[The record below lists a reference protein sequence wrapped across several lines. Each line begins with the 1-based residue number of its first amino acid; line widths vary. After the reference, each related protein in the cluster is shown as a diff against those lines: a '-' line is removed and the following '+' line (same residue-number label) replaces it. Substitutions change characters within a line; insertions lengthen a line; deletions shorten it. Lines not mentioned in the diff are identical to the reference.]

1 MSQTSFTVPTAYQN
15 VTGSITTPENSVA
28 QDNAYA
34 VYNDSNS
41 YLQVD
46 TFGFSIPSNA
56 IITGIEVEV
65 QAKATTPSGF
75 PQVDISLSS
84 DDGDSTTA
92 EVSTDTL
99 TASEQTFYVGGMGSL
114 WGRSW
119 TPDDF
124 DDGNFAVEIGC
135 FLASAVSVDV
145 DGIRVRVYYS
155 LPTSFIR
162 TWDLG
167 EWFYGG
173 GSTRHPTTAST
184 TAVDTQSRLIAFN
197 KADFDSDSAEVY
209 FEVLGRNSSAV
220 SVSFELY
227 DVTNAAIRSTITTS
241 SASITRIRSFDLWSS
256 LASGNNEY
264 TVRWYVTSGTGYIY
278 AARLVIKQD
287 DSSTFTKTAGNIF
300 MTDYNTIFASDYQG
314 EGNQNFEPKFTYD
327 STKWAD
333 TNFYLEATMVSS
345 DASGTAYCDLY
356 DETSSSQVS
365 GSERTVTGTTVTRSR
380 SSALTLTDGHVYRVR
395 VKSPSY
401 TSYIHHAFL
410 VALTS
415 AGASV
420 TKFSDY
426 TETWG
431 EDDSTFSGS
440 GTEHTNNTYY
450 IPDAY
455 NGGTFAWFLHM
466 TGKNPAA
473 ADTGTFSL
481 RNDTAGS
488 QIADTSWTANAYSV
502 QIDTSI
508 TMPTT
513 SSTLDSWTSAT
524 GSGQVNVLGGWYGY
538 YALLGVA
545 FETYTADGIIKA
557 TTSASATADGI
568 IKATTATSYTVDGI
582 VIEPIG
588 YIKTDYWSVVQ
599 LGVTTYEETITAD
612 AIIRDLAA
620 VLTDNFDDNSVDST
634 KWNDWSG
641 VQGDEIR
648 NQFEITSTTA
658 AGYYGVSSQNVYTLY
673 GSSVSIRV
681 KDAGNQSIS
690 SFEVWA
696 LQVYVD
702 SDNGLK
708 WFIGGGNIRAYKEVA
723 TTQTQLATATYS
735 ASTHKYLR
743 IRESGGTVYW
753 DYSSN
758 GSSWSNFASE
768 TVGNLFA
775 LNNLTLEF
783 NIGTWQIEGSTTTA
797 VFDEFNLITFIA
809 SQIADGIVKATYTNT
824 YTTDGIIRETLIHSH
839 TADGVVLSAGV
850 WTITAD
856 GIIKA
861 TYASA
866 HTADGVI
873 RETFIE
879 TITADAII
887 FEVKVSTHTADGI
900 VKEIN
905 TETHTA
911 DGIIRQT
918 SVATHTADG
927 VIRETLIQSY
937 TVDAVILVAGIATI
951 TADGIIR
958 ETKVSSI
965 TVDAKVAEWF
975 HPSRLV
981 INTGSISGELTDVYY
996 DDDVNLTLNETTGV
1010 PGFSYDFIFDNVPNI
1025 DLSFHL
1031 HGYYSGNLGH
1041 LVRLQQYN
1049 YTTTTWQF
1057 VTTNSTDFPD
1067 ETSEQVY
1074 TFPLKNPANFIQG
1087 TQTQVRIL
1095 HNAAGDT
1102 GHHVYVDFM
1111 RVEYLYTKTR
1121 TADGIILETLVEA
1134 ITADAIIFE
1143 TLAETITAD
1152 AIIFATSTQLHTAD
1166 GIIFE
1171 TSAWAV
1177 TADGIVR
1184 ESFAATYTADAII
1197 RETFVET
1204 ITSDAVIKEVFVE
1217 TITADGIVFATYLHT
1232 YTADALLQGPGEYII
1247 LADGIIRETF
1257 VETITVDTLIV
1268 DVFVSTHTADGFIRD
1283 TFVETHTA
1291 DAIIRETFVVTPTA
1305 DGIVFET
1312 KTTTVMVDAIIRET
1326 FVATI
1331 TGNGIVR
1338 ETTVVT
1344 ITSGGIVRETLIQ
1357 VHTADGIVQQNFIQ
1371 TITADGVVRETF
1383 AETYILDGIIRETF
1397 VVTITL
1403 DGVVKETLIQSYT
1416 VDGMIQGAT
1425 FVTNTA
1431 DGFIQETFVETIT
1444 ADGEIA
1450 DVSLFS
1456 HTADGRLIDTR
1467 NYTKEAAT
1475 SLPTDTADLSVGYTT
1490 QEYSDVVVSDDIR
1503 VSNLGTGRYLIHQYK
1518 NRGVASTN
1526 NIQVEWE
1533 GRSDFAPSLGPVYL
1547 QIYNYDLSTWETLD
1561 NDSTTGANVDFSL
1574 NALITSSQSDYYDP
1588 DLWVVCRVYQY
1599 SG

>member
-241 SASITRIRSFDLWSS
+241 SGSVTRIRSFDLWSS

-431 EDDSTFSGS
+431 EDDSTFGGS

-455 NGGTFAWFLHM
+455 NGGTFAWFLNM
-466 TGKNPAA
+466 TGKNPAGS
-473 ADTGTFSL
+473 DTGTFSL
-481 RNDTAGS
+481 RNDTAGG

-524 GSGQVNVLGGWYGY
+524 GSGQVNLLGGWYGY

-545 FETYTADGIIKA
+545 FETYTADGIVKA
-557 TTSASATADGI
+557 TASASFTADGI
-568 IKATTATSYTVDGI
+568 IKVTTATSFTADGI

-588 YIKTDYWSVVQ
+588 YIKTDYWSVTQ
-599 LGVTTYEETITAD
+599 IGVTVYEE
-612 AIIRDLAA
+612 
-620 VLTDNFDDNSVDST
+620 
-634 KWNDWSG
+634 
-641 VQGDEIR
+641 
-648 NQFEITSTTA
+648 
-658 AGYYGVSSQNVYTLY
+658 
-673 GSSVSIRV
+673 
-681 KDAGNQSIS
+681 
-690 SFEVWA
+690 
-696 LQVYVD
+696 
-702 SDNGLK
+702 
-708 WFIGGGNIRAYKEVA
+708 
-723 TTQTQLATATYS
+723 
-735 ASTHKYLR
+735 
-743 IRESGGTVYW
+743 
-753 DYSSN
+753 
-758 GSSWSNFASE
+758 
-768 TVGNLFA
+768 
-775 LNNLTLEF
+775 
-783 NIGTWQIEGSTTTA
+783 
-797 VFDEFNLITFIA
+797 
-809 SQIADGIVKATYTNT
+809 
-824 YTTDGIIRETLIHSH
+824 
-839 TADGVVLSAGV
+839 
-850 WTITAD
+850 TITAD
-856 GIIKA
+856 GIIKE
-861 TYASA
+861 TLIKDY
-866 HTADGVI
+866 TADGVVLVKGTQTITADGIVRDIFIETYTVDGII
-873 RETFIE
+873 RDTFVEIVTADAVILASFIE
-879 TITADAII
+879 TITSDGVVLAISTQTHTGDGIIRETFTETTAADAII
-887 FEVKVSTHTADGI
+887 FEVKISTHTADGI
-900 VKEIN
+900 VKEIFA
-905 TETHTA
+905 ETHTT

-918 SVATHTADG
+918 LVATHTANG
-927 VIRETLIQSY
+927 VIREALIQSY
-937 TVDAVILVAGIATI
+937 TVDAVILVAGVATI
-951 TADGIIR
+951 TADGVIR
-958 ETKVSSI
+958 ETSVSS
-965 TVDAKVAEWF
+965 V
-975 HPSRLV
+975 
-981 INTGSISGELTDVYY
+981 
-996 DDDVNLTLNETTGV
+996 
-1010 PGFSYDFIFDNVPNI
+1010 
-1025 DLSFHL
+1025 
-1031 HGYYSGNLGH
+1031 
-1041 LVRLQQYN
+1041 
-1049 YTTTTWQF
+1049 
-1057 VTTNSTDFPD
+1057 
-1067 ETSEQVY
+1067 
-1074 TFPLKNPANFIQG
+1074 
-1087 TQTQVRIL
+1087 
-1095 HNAAGDT
+1095 
-1102 GHHVYVDFM
+1102 
-1111 RVEYLYTKTR
+1111 
-1121 TADGIILETLVEA
+1121 TADGVILQILV
-1134 ITADAIIFE
+1134 
-1143 TLAETITAD
+1143 ETITAD
-1152 AIIFATSTQLHTAD
+1152 AIVLEISAKTTTADGIVFETLVETITADAIVFETSVGITTADGIIFATLTQSHTAD
-1166 GIIFE
+1166 GIIFGISTE
-1171 TSAWAV
+1171 TV
-1177 TADGIVR
+1177 TVDAIIQ
-1184 ESFAATYTADAII
+1184 ESFVATHTADAIV

-1204 ITSDAVIKEVFVE
+1204 ITLDAVIKGILVE
-1217 TITADGIVFATYLHT
+1217 TITVDGIVFATYLHT
-1232 YTADALLQGPGEYII
+1232 YTVDALIQGPGEY
-1247 LADGIIRETF
+1247 LTFVDGIIKETF
-1257 VETITVDTLIV
+1257 VETITADALVIN
-1268 DVFVSTHTADGFIRD
+1268 VFVATYTVDGIVQEI
-1283 TFVETHTA
+1283 FVETHTA

-1312 KTTTVMVDAIIRET
+1312 RTTTFTADAIIRET
-1326 FVATI
+1326 FVVTV
-1331 TGNGIVR
+1331 TGDGIVK
-1338 ETTVVT
+1338 ETPVVI
-1344 ITSGGIVRETLIQ
+1344 ITLDGIVQETLIQ
-1357 VHTADGIVQQNFIQ
+1357 VHTADGVVQETLIQ
-1371 TITADGVVRETF
+1371 TNTADGIVQEVFIPTH
-1383 AETYILDGIIRETF
+1383 TLDGIIKETF
-1397 VVTITL
+1397 VITITL
-1403 DGVVKETLIQSYT
+1403 DGIVKEILIQTHTADGIIEVEGLATVTIDAIILKTQVLSTVTADGLINEISSKTYT
-1416 VDGMIQGAT
+1416 IDGIIQGAT
-1425 FVTNTA
+1425 LVAHTA
-1431 DGFIQETFVETIT
+1431 DGILQETLVEIIT
-1444 ADGEIA
+1444 ADGEVTDVYIA
-1450 DVSLFS
+1450 S
-1456 HTADGRLIDTR
+1456 HTADGRLIDTS

-1490 QEYSDVVVSDDIR
+1490 QEYSDVGVSDDIR
-1503 VSNLGTGRYLIHQYK
+1503 VSNLGTGKYLIHQYK